1 MKGWLLHHHKAAEQA
16 LQRLVATPV
25 NTLLGALVVGIALA
39 LPAGGNMLL
48 VNFQHLLQRIAAAPQ
63 ISVFMA
69 LEAGNK
75 EVGEIEARLK
85 KHPQTHDVRLVPREE
100 TLRRFKQSE
109 GIGEVIESLPRNPFP
124 DAFIV
129 LPRNE
134 TPDVLEG
141 MRAEFVSYPG
151 VEHVQL
157 DSSWVKKLDALLRL
171 IRLAVTL
178 IAVALGMALV
188 AVTFNTIRLQ
198 ILTQGAEI
206 EVSRLLGAT
215 DAFIRRPFYYYGALQ
230 GLSGGLVAWLSVFC
244 ATWLLRKPVAELASL
259 YGFELV
265 LHPLSLADSTLLMGM
280 AALLGWAGAWLSL
293 ARHLR
298 D

>member
-1 MKGWLLHHHKAAEQA
+1 MFISSFAVTVL
-16 LQRLVATPV
+16 
-25 NTLLGALVVGIALA
+25 ALVVIVRHQPWYDPQYAIPLLG
-39 LPAGGNMLL
+39 MLL
-48 VNFQHLLQRIAAAPQ
+48 GNTMNGVSIAMDRFTDAAW
-63 ISVFMA
+63 A
-69 LEAGNK
+69 RR
-75 EVGEIEARLK
+75 GEIEARLRN
-85 KHPQTHDVRLVPREE
+85 HPQTHEVRLVPREE

-157 DSSWVKKLDALLRL
+157 DSAWVKKLDALLRL
-171 IRLAVTL
+171 IRLVVTL
-178 IAVALGMALV
+178 LAVALGMALV

-230 GLSGGLVAWLSVFC
+230 GLSGGLVACLSVFC

-265 LHPLSLADSTLLMGM
+265 LHPLSLADSTLLLGM